1 MDLNTALGLIRPIA
15 DFPQPGILFQDISPL
30 LSNGEAFS
38 VVVDTLSQIDARA
51 SVIAGIEARGFI
63 LASAMASH
71 RGHGF
76 VPIRKKGKLP
86 HSTYSRSYG
95 LEYGSDELEIQTDA
109 FSPSQQVLLV
119 DDVLATGGT
128 IEAALEL
135 ISAAGG
141 VCGQVA
147 VLCEIDTLGGR
158 SRLLAKYPNLIISAL
173 VHQ

>member
-1 MDLNTALGLIRPIA
+1 MILNEALAFIRPIA

-38 VVVDTLSQIDARA
+38 LVIENLSHIDPQA

-95 LEYGSDELEIQTDA
+95 LEYGTDQLEIHTDA
-109 FSPSQQVLLV
+109 FAPNQKVLLV

-128 IEAALEL
+128 IDAALEL

-141 VCGQVA
+141 LCSEVV
-147 VLCEIDTLGGR
+147 VLCEIDSLGGR
-158 SRLLAKYPNLIISAL
+158 ARLIAKYPNLTISTL